1 MLRKIA
7 DQLRETLL
15 DGKGMPGWFFTSN
28 EFLQAEK
35 QYFFRNSWICIGL
48 ESDVIEPGDVCP
60 VTVLDQPLLVVRG
73 RDAALRVF
81 HNVCSHRGT
90 QLVSEARK
98 CATIVCPYH
107 AWAYGL
113 DGQLKQTPHA
123 GGANVHEC
131 EQVDKNRLG
140 LKEVRSATWAG
151 LVFVNLSGDAAS
163 LQEHLRPL
171 ADRWRR
177 IDLSLLRHVPA
188 SGQQPIVN
196 ANWKLVVENFVE
208 SYHLPWVHSSMNAFN
223 PMGAHYQI
231 LGADH
236 YIGQGVKAHNP
247 DDVYAGRF
255 KHFPGLN
262 EDELGTGESMYVP
275 ANLILITMSDF
286 MFSNILIPE
295 APGRTAERIEM
306 FLIGEDASHP
316 DLQHERQKLM
326 NMLARVNDEDI
337 SICELAQKGRNSEA
351 FTGGVFAPAQ
361 EQSTLQFQQLIAR
374 RMLSAKGGAGVSL
387 PELPVDDI
395 HHPIPRS
402 DKLQN

>member
-1 MLRKIA
+1 MLQA
-7 DQLRETLL
+7 VTNQLRETLF

-28 EFLQAEK
+28 EVLQVEK
-35 QYFFRNSWICIGL
+35 DYFFRNSWLCIGL
-48 ESDVIEPGDVCP
+48 ADDVKEPGDVYP
-60 VTVLDQPLLVVRG
+60 VTILGQPLLIVRG

-90 QLVSEARK
+90 QLIGEARK
-98 CATIVCPYH
+98 CTTIVCPYH

-123 GGANVHEC
+123 GGANIHEC
-131 EQVDKNRLG
+131 KQVDKSRLG
-140 LKEVRSATWAG
+140 LKEVRCATWAG
-151 LVFVNLSGDAAS
+151 LVFVNLSGEAVS
-163 LQEHLRPL
+163 LEQHLQL
-171 ADRWRR
+171 LTERWKR
-177 IDLSLLRHVPA
+177 IDLSLLGHVPDL
-188 SGQQPIVN
+188 GQRPLVN

-208 SYHLPWVHSSMNAFN
+208 SYHLPWVHPTMNAFN

-236 YIGQGVKAHNP
+236 YIGQGVKANNP

-255 KHFPGLN
+255 KNFPALK

-286 MFSNILIPE
+286 MFANILVPE
-295 APGRTAERIEM
+295 SPDRTAERIEM
-306 FLIGEDASHP
+306 FLIGEDAVNP
-316 DLQHERQKLM
+316 DLQDERQKLM
-326 NMLARVNDEDI
+326 DMLARVNSEDI
-337 SICELAQKGRNSEA
+337 GICELAQKGRGSEA

-361 EQSTLQFQQLIAR
+361 EQSTLQFQQLVAR
-374 RMLSAKGGAGVSL
+374 RMLSANGEAGESL

-402 DKLQN
+402 V